1 MFALGCFYEASWVCV
16 LEAFL
21 SFISTAVL
29 SFWSSVLLIP
39 CHLSCA
45 LKLHAGHFDWFMFPI
60 DDGSLAEYNLS
71 SELHVG
77 GLKSNVEW
85 IAGYRE
91 GIKLAAAAWGWDTA
105 NARRIEPLAP
115 GMGWTDWDVR
125 LSKIIRSLWLFEEAT
140 LLNSMQSFARE
151 IQANEKRGEGFF
163 YGRINLEEL
172 LHFKLPRRT
181 DGGGGFKF
189 EGSVPEGSA
198 GGSNVNYSPAG
209 ALYGPVALA
218 AAGAAR
224 AAPVAAHTSTHSPD
238 A

>member
-1 MFALGCFYEASWVCV
+1 MTASHSKAI
-16 LEAFL
+16 EQ
-21 SFISTAVL
+21 SNTD
-29 SFWSSVLLIP
+29 WS
-39 CHLSCA
+39 
-45 LKLHAGHFDWFMFPI
+45 KLHDDHFDWYMFPI
-60 DDGSLAEYNLS
+60 DDGSRVEYNVS

-77 GLKSNVEW
+77 RLKSNVEW
-85 IAGYRE
+85 FAGYRE
-91 GIKLAAAAWGWDTA
+91 GISLALSAWGWDTA
-105 NARRIEPLAP
+105 SARRIEPLAQ

-140 LLNSMQSFARE
+140 LLNSLQSFARE

-172 LHFKLPRRT
+172 LHFRLPRRT
-181 DGGGGFKF
+181 HGGGGVKF
-189 EGSVPEGSA
+189 EGSAGS
-198 GGSNVNYSPAG
+198 SNVNYSPAG

-224 AAPVAAHTSTHSPD
+224 AHTSTHSPD